1 MIGHAVWFD
10 ALDSDYCGN
19 GEVLNPDWGP
29 ILVPWNREPLEHKMC
44 RCGETVMTY
53 HQVLVSKELGGADL
67 IALRIADELQ
77 KRAHLIR
84 AWVLGDGAAANE
96 AHRLGIDVRKYD
108 EVLLSRDRS
117 QWETTVGNL
126 SERASSSNIQVA

>member
-1 MIGHAVWFD
+1 MWGAARRTIGSARSPRSWAKWSPGAWSSTPKGAALTCIATGANMIGHAVWFD

-67 IALRIADELQ
+67 IALESPTNCKSGRI
-77 KRAHLIR
+77 
-84 AWVLGDGAAANE
+84 
-96 AHRLGIDVRKYD
+96 
-108 EVLLSRDRS
+108 
-117 QWETTVGNL
+117 
-126 SERASSSNIQVA
+126 